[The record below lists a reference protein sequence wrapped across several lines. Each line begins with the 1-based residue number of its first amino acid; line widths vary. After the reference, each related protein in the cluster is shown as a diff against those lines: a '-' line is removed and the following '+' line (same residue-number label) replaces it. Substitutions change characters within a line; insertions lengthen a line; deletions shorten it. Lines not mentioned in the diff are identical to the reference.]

1 MTVIDVPYLTAPP
14 SDLDLSPFAAV
25 VFADV
30 CKVPSVAPRVLRKVI
45 SGVQM
50 MLPVGARNGF

>member
-1 MTVIDVPYLTAPP
+1 MPYLTAPP

-30 CKVPSVAPRVLRKVI
+30 CKVPSVAPRVLGKVI